1 MAALIRDGKNAE
13 AQASESMDV
22 AALVRGHWVTCVGR
36 LASMSREQFV
46 DVIETLGG
54 KYTNAVGGIGAD
66 VSLVVIGQADWPL
79 NRSGQVRPF
88 LRQARVRK
96 LRDGYRFTVLSERLF
111 LEGVGRRA
119 DAEST
124 HRLYTI
130 STITDLLGVTRNQ
143 IRAWAR
149 GGLIEPVR
157 VDGGVWYF
165 DFRQVSAASTIC
177 DLISRGITPGA
188 IRRQLKRLQG
198 WLPDVEQPLAQL
210 AAIEAGGELLIRL
223 AKGELAAG
231 DGQLQLEFEHGG
243 DDEQSAPVTLK
254 LATGPTTASEWHEMA
269 IGQEQDGYLAEAVAS
284 YRDALLAGG
293 PDVQIVFDLAH
304 ALQQLGRRD
313 EALERYRQTVEMAPA
328 FVDAW
333 NNLGVLLAEAE
344 LLEEA
349 CECFRRALAADPG
362 IAMAHYNLADTLTD
376 MGRDAEAV
384 STGKHIFK
392 LTLRASAPR
401 TRVGTSRDVDGFV
414 I

>member
-1 MAALIRDGKNAE
+1 MAALIRDGKNAH
-13 AQASESMDV
+13 ADASESMDV
-22 AALVRGHWVTCVGR
+22 ATLARGRWVTSVGR
-36 LASMSREQFV
+36 FATMSREEFI
-46 DVIETLGG
+46 DVVETLGG
-54 KYTNAVGGIGAD
+54 KYTNGVGGVGAGI
-66 VSLVVIGQADWPL
+66 SLVVIGQADWPL

-96 LRDGYRFTVLSERLF
+96 LRNGYRFTVLSERLF
-111 LEGVGRRA
+111 LEGVGRQEE
-119 DAEST
+119 AEST

-177 DLISRGITPGA
+177 NLISRGVTPGA

-210 AAIEAGGELLIRL
+210 DAIEAGGELLIRL

-231 DGQLQLEFEHGG
+231 DGQLQLDFERG
-243 DDEQSAPVTLK
+243 DDEESAPPTLK
-254 LATGPTTASEWHEMA
+254 LATGPTTASEWHELA
-269 IGQEQDGYLAEAVAS
+269 IEQEQDGYLAEAVAS

-293 PDVQIVFDLAH
+293 PDVQIVFDLAY
-304 ALQQLGRRD
+304 ALQQLGRR
-313 EALERYRQTVEMAPA
+313 EESVERYRQAVEMAPA

-333 NNLGVLLAEAE
+333 NNLGMVLSEME
-344 LLEEA
+344 QMEEA

-362 IAMAHYNLADTLTD
+362 NAMAHYNLADTLTD

-384 STGKHIFK
+384 RHWKAYLQADSQSE
-392 LTLRASAPR
+392 RAGYAR
-401 TRVGTSRDVDGFV
+401 RQLA
-414 I
+414 